1 MNDRQYILKMLGIT
15 KTFFGVKALDGV
27 DFCVQ
32 KGSVH
37 ALIGENGAGKSTLMK
52 ILAGVH
58 QPDSG
63 KIIFKGE
70 EEIFHTPSQAMDK
83 GISMIHQELSPIME
97 MTIAEN
103 LFLGREPMHAK
114 TRTVDFKAMNAKAA
128 ELLKMVG
135 LTMPPATKM
144 RQLSVAQIQLV
155 EVAKAVDRDATLII
169 MDEPTSALSDR
180 EIQRLF
186 DLIRK
191 LKEQGRTIIYIS
203 HKLDEIFAI
212 TDHITVLRDGAL
224 VGSHPT
230 AEMTKDMLITMMVAR
245 ELVEVFPKRKKKPSQ
260 NVKLSLKNYTRSK
273 EFRDISFELYEGEIL
288 GLVGL
293 MGAGRTE
300 LVECLFGATKR
311 ESGTLEIN
319 GKPVQIKTV
328 SGAIK
333 NGLALVT
340 EDRKQTGLVLGM
352 SIRDNL
358 TLANLPMVCT
368 NRVFLNRKRE
378 AQQAES
384 YISSLKIK
392 LASQTQL
399 VQYLSGGNQQ
409 KVVIGKW
416 LMTKPDILILDE
428 PTRGID
434 IGAKSEIYQ
443 LIADLADSGITVLMV
458 SSEMEEILGL
468 CDRMVVFHEGTLTGE
483 MTRETATQE
492 KLMKLATGMQPN

>member
-1 MNDRQYILKMLGIT
+1 MNDCEYILKMLDIT
-15 KTFFGVKALDGV
+15 KTFFGVKALDCV

-32 KGSVH
+32 KGTVH

-63 KIIFKGE
+63 KVIFRGE
-70 EEIFHTPSQAMDK
+70 EGTFINPSQAMDK

-103 LFLGREPMHAK
+103 LFLGREPIKKK
-114 TRTVDFKAMNAKAA
+114 THTVDFKTMNANAV
-128 ELLKMVG
+128 ELLQTVG
-135 LTMPPATKM
+135 LTMPPSTLM
-144 RQLSVAQIQLV
+144 RHLSVAQIQLV
-155 EVAKAVDRDATLII
+155 EVAKAIDRDSTLII
-169 MDEPTSALSDR
+169 MDEPTSALSER

-186 DLIRK
+186 ALIRK
-191 LKEQGRTIIYIS
+191 LKEQGRTVIYIS

-212 TDHITVLRDGAL
+212 TDQITVLRDGRL

-230 AEMTKDMLITMMVAR
+230 SEMTKDMLITMMVAR
-245 ELVEVFPKRKKKPSQ
+245 ELVEVFPKRKKQPSQ
-260 NVKLSLKNYTRSK
+260 KIKLSLKNYSRGR
-273 EFRDISFELYEGEIL
+273 EFRDISFDLYEGEIL

-300 LVECLFGATKR
+300 LVQCLFGATKR
-311 ESGTLEIN
+311 ESGSLEID
-319 GKPVQIKTV
+319 GKPVNIKSV
-328 SGAIK
+328 STSIK
-333 NGLALVT
+333 NGIALVT

-358 TLANLPMVCT
+358 TLANLPKICT
-368 NRVFLNRKRE
+368 SGVLVNRKEESRKS
-378 AQQAES
+378 AE
-384 YISSLKIK
+384 YISGLKIK
-392 LASQTQL
+392 LAGQNQL

-434 IGAKSEIYQ
+434 IGAKAEIYQ

-468 CDRMVVFHEGTLTGE
+468 CDRMVVFHEGALTGG

-492 KLMKLATGMQPN
+492 ELMKLATGMQPN

>member
-1 MNDRQYILKMLGIT
+1 
-15 KTFFGVKALDGV
+15 
-27 DFCVQ
+27 
-32 KGSVH
+32 
-37 ALIGENGAGKSTLMK
+37 
-52 ILAGVH
+52 
-58 QPDSG
+58 
-63 KIIFKGE
+63 
-70 EEIFHTPSQAMDK
+70 
-83 GISMIHQELSPIME
+83 
-97 MTIAEN
+97 
-103 LFLGREPMHAK
+103 
-114 TRTVDFKAMNAKAA
+114 
-128 ELLKMVG
+128 
-135 LTMPPATKM
+135 
-144 RQLSVAQIQLV
+144 
-155 EVAKAVDRDATLII
+155 
-169 MDEPTSALSDR
+169 
-180 EIQRLF
+180 
-186 DLIRK
+186 
-191 LKEQGRTIIYIS
+191 
-203 HKLDEIFAI
+203 
-212 TDHITVLRDGAL
+212 
-224 VGSHPT
+224 
-230 AEMTKDMLITMMVAR
+230 MLITMMVAR

-368 NRVFLNRKRE
+368 NRVFLNHKRE